1 MGTVVPWLP
10 GKRNCR
16 KTWTLKGVCCIYVR
30 TLAHGLATRTPKV
43 KGLLGVWTA
52 ARGKRRGEGRRTIV
66 EVIHEDSRLI
76 LDLAYSTP
84 WEEFL
89 LPVLR
94 QPDIEMAFLC
104 LDVERL
110 HN

>member
-1 MGTVVPWLP
+1 M
-10 GKRNCR
+10 
-16 KTWTLKGVCCIYVR
+16 
-30 TLAHGLATRTPKV
+30 V

-52 ARGKRRGEGRRTIV
+52 ARGKRRGEGRRRGRLDGAAVLGALGDCRVEFILPITIV
-66 EVIHEDSRLI
+66 EDIHEDSRLI
-76 LDLAYSTP
+76 FLDLAYSTP

-94 QPDIEMAFLC
+94 QPAIEMAFLC

>member
-1 MGTVVPWLP
+1 M
-10 GKRNCR
+10 
-16 KTWTLKGVCCIYVR
+16 
-30 TLAHGLATRTPKV
+30 V

-66 EVIHEDSRLI
+66 EDIHEDSRLI